1 LKFLFAASRAAIT
14 ARFLVKNDLPDGAPL
29 IEKLQQK
36 TPAQY
41 TIRLLPNASKT
52 AACDFLM
59 AALRSIAPESKGHIR
74 LRPAESN
81 LQSPIRESSAM
92 RSWIHSSR
100 SFAEV
105 LQVLNQV
112 RDRYGLRIGRILA
125 GSQFQVAAEL

>member
-1 LKFLFAASRAAIT
+1 
-14 ARFLVKNDLPDGAPL
+14 
-29 IEKLQQK
+29 
-36 TPAQY
+36 
-41 TIRLLPNASKT
+41 
-52 AACDFLM
+52 
-59 AALRSIAPESKGHIR
+59 
-74 LRPAESN
+74 
-81 LQSPIRESSAM
+81 M